1 MAPKVKVQPSLEE
14 VEKVLANLQSHPKP
28 PNLVPLCATIPA
40 DTLTPTLAY
49 LKVSAKSDAKF
60 SFLFESAATTETIG
74 RYSFV
79 GANPRKILKTGPGH
93 GPETD
98 PLTLLEEELS
108 QYREADIPGLNLPPL
123 TGGAVCIF
131 GALNA
136 SFVPS
141 LGCKKCL
148 RSRMHK
154 KHCLTVPCLSGNGD
168 TDLEIINRLDMLA
181 MTVSDT
187 LSQRQLGL

>member
-1 MAPKVKVQPSLEE
+1 MASKVKVQPSLGEVEE
-14 VEKVLANLQSHPKP
+14 VLSDLRYHPKP
-28 PNLVPLCATIPA
+28 PNLVPLCTTIPA

-49 LKVSAKSDAKF
+49 LKVSAKPDAKF

-123 TGGAVCIF
+123 TGGAVRII
-131 GALNA
+131 GTLNA
-136 SFVPS
+136 SFVMS
-141 LGCKKCL
+141 
-148 RSRMHK
+148 M
-154 KHCLTVPCLSGNGD
+154 
-168 TDLEIINRLDMLA
+168 RL
-181 MTVSDT
+181 
-187 LSQRQLGL
+187 